1 MFVTEYLQTSAP
13 ARKIIV
19 WRHMR
24 NLMLATLSLMALQ
37 IVASAQRREVHGIVV
52 DSASRRGLFGATV
65 VIGRVGDSLANGA
78 ITDRRGRFVVRGTA
92 DGRAV
97 VRVSFVGFRPFI
109 DTLEIG
115 RTGGEIDTIRLVES
129 AVLGAAILVTQNRL
143 RTMQKGDTTEYDAL
157 AFKVAPDA
165 DADKLIKQLPGV
177 VFDGGKIRAM
187 GEEVDKVLVDG
198 QVFFGYDAMQTLTNL
213 PADIVEKVQIYDTKS
228 EAAQFTGADEQS
240 TTKTINIVTQQDKRL
255 GYFGKSQAGYGL
267 DNRYQGSGS
276 FNRFDSTYRMSVL
289 AMANNIND
297 QSFEFNDVFRAVG
310 PEQGMEQGGSMVIF
324 NDGSLDDFFD
334 SDRQG
339 ITTTKSAA
347 TTFANTKGPIKIT
360 GSYNVKNRITDVAS
374 SLVRQFVTPELA
386 DQRFRQADTTVQTAT
401 SHNVRL
407 NAKIDLDTSSQ
418 ISVVTGVRF
427 NNATNDSRFSGATIN
442 GADTLSTNST
452 QSGTESDGSTIT
464 TSVNLRHRFAKPR
477 RSFEVEA
484 ALNRLTSEQSRRLN
498 ALAGSAAMPQTSD
511 TTDQRGTQS
520 DARTQLSPRIS
531 YTEPLTERSELTF
544 EVNGELQTSKADRRT
559 SVAPLGQQAYTL
571 LDTALSN
578 AFEQDL
584 SRLASSA
591 AYAWHDSIW
600 RFTSGLRYQTAD
612 LSGKSTFPIT
622 TSTSRAFRNVL
633 PWVSLT
639 LNDNVNTYVSFDYT
653 MSTELP
659 TIAQMQN
666 VLDNS
671 NPLILSIGT
680 PDLRQS
686 VTNTVRGMYHAS
698 IPSIDGWGYASFN
711 VGFTNDYIGTSTVI
725 AARDSTVDGIP
736 LLQGAQLT
744 RPVNL
749 NGALS
754 SQISGYFG
762 FRVDTLPLRLSGSF
776 TIDYGVTP
784 GLINQARNEATS
796 PSLSVNVSADYDL
809 GETFTFGVNADYS
822 RGSVRNSLRSDLNNT
837 FSWLNTSANFSWTIL
852 NGLRLKADLT
862 NRRNGG
868 LSAGFAQNITL
879 LNIALKQSLFDGDR
893 GQLELSVRDALN
905 QNNDVNRTF
914 SNVFTE
920 DRSTAILRRVVLL
933 TFSYRFRGFGE

>member
-1 MFVTEYLQTSAP
+1 MRVMTVSVVVCLICQLQM
-13 ARKIIV
+13 AR
-19 WRHMR
+19 
-24 NLMLATLSLMALQ
+24 
-37 IVASAQRREVHGIVV
+37 AQRREVRGVVV
-52 DSASRRGLFGATV
+52 DSASGSALFGATV
-65 VIGRVGDSLANGA
+65 VISRLGDSTANGA
-78 ITDRRGRFVVRGTA
+78 VGDRRGRFVVRGA
-92 DGRAV
+92 SDGANLL
-97 VRVSFVGFRPFI
+97 RVSYVGYKPYVDTIDISKVGGVI
-109 DTLEIG
+109 DTV
-115 RTGGEIDTIRLVES
+115 RLVQD
-129 AVLGAAILVTQNRL
+129 AILGASIIVTQSRL
-143 RTMQKGDTTEYDAL
+143 RTLQKSDTTEYDAL

-177 VFDGGKIRAM
+177 AFDGGKIRAM

-213 PADIVEKVQIYDTKS
+213 PADIVDKVQIYDTKS

-240 TTKTINIVTQQDKRL
+240 TTKTINIVTQQDKRF

-267 DNRYQGSGS
+267 ANRYQGSGS
-276 FNRFDSTYRMSVL
+276 FNRFDSTYRLSVL

-297 QSFEFNDVFRAVG
+297 QSFDFNDVFRAVG
-310 PEQGMEQGGSMVIF
+310 PEQSMEQGGSMMIF

-334 SDRQG
+334 GDRQG
-339 ITTTKSAA
+339 ITQTKSAA

-374 SLVRQFVTPELA
+374 SLLRQFVTPELA
-386 DQRFRQADTTVQTAT
+386 EQRFRQADTTVQTAT

-407 NAKIDLDTSSQ
+407 NAKIDLDSASQ
-418 ISVVTGVRF
+418 MSVVTGVRF
-427 NNATNDSRFSGATIN
+427 NNATNSSRFSGATIN
-442 GADTLSTNST
+442 GSDTLSTNST

-464 TSVNLRHRFAKPR
+464 ASVNLRHRFAKPR

-484 ALNRLTSEQSRRLN
+484 ALSRSASDQTRRLN

-520 DARTQLSPRIS
+520 DQRTQLTPKIS
-531 YTEPLTERSELTF
+531 YTEPLTERSELIIK
-544 EVNGELQTSKADRRT
+544 VDGELQTSKADRQTRIMP
-559 SVAPLGQQAYTL
+559 SGQGAYTL

-584 SRLASSA
+584 SQLASSVG
-591 AYAWHDSIW
+591 YVWHDSVW

-612 LSGKSTFPIT
+612 LAGTNTFPAT
-622 TSTSRAFRNVL
+622 TSTSKAFRNVL
-633 PWVSLT
+633 PWLSVSL
-639 LNDNVNTYVSFDYT
+639 NDMQNTYVSFDYT

-659 TIAQMQN
+659 TISQMQN

-671 NPLILSIGT
+671 NPLLLSIGA

-686 VTNTVRGMYHAS
+686 VTNTIRGMYHTS
-698 IPSIDGWGYASFN
+698 IPSIDGWGYVSFN
-711 VGFTNDYIGTSTVI
+711 VGLTNDYIGTSTVI
-725 AARDSTVDGIP
+725 ANRDSVVDGVP
-736 LLQGAQLT
+736 LLTGAQLT
-744 RPVNL
+744 RPINL
-749 NGALS
+749 DGALT
-754 SQISGYFG
+754 SQIYGYFG

-776 TIDYGVTP
+776 SVTYGITP

-796 PSLSVNVSADYDL
+796 PGTSLSISADYDL
-809 GETFTFGVNADYS
+809 GEKFTLGITADYS
-822 RGSVRNSLRSDLNNT
+822 RGSVTNSLRSDLNST
-837 FSWLNTSANFSWTIL
+837 FSWLNASANVSWTIVK
-852 NGLRLKADLT
+852 GLRLKADLT

-868 LSAGFAQNITL
+868 LSAGFAQNIML
-879 LNIALKQSLFDGDR
+879 LNVSLKQSLLAGDR

-933 TFSYRFRGFGE
+933 TFSYRFREFGE

>member
-1 MFVTEYLQTSAP
+1 MSRSTALV
-13 ARKIIV
+13 
-19 WRHMR
+19 
-24 NLMLATLSLMALQ
+24 LALL
-37 IVASAQRREVHGIVV
+37 VGASVMSVAQRREVRGVVV
-52 DSASRRGLFGATV
+52 DSSSRRGLFGATV
-65 VIGRVGDSLANGA
+65 VITRLGDSLSNGA
-78 ITDRRGRFVVRGTA
+78 VTDRRGRYVVRGAA

-97 VRVSFVGFRPFI
+97 VRVSYVGFRPFA
-109 DTLEIG
+109 DTIEIG
-115 RTGGEIDTIRLVES
+115 LTGGEIDTVRLVES
-129 AVLGAAILVTQNRL
+129 AVMGGAILITQNRL
-143 RTMQKGDTTEYDAL
+143 RTMQRGDTTEYDAL
-157 AFKVAPDA
+157 AFRVAPDA

-177 VFDGGKIRAM
+177 AFDGGKIRAM

-213 PADIVEKVQIYDTKS
+213 PADIVDKVQIYDTKS
-228 EAAQFTGADEQS
+228 EAAQFTGVDEQS
-240 TTKTINIVTQQDKRL
+240 TTKTINIVTQQDKRF

-267 DNRYQGSGS
+267 ANRYQGSGS

-297 QSFEFNDVFRAVG
+297 QSFDFNDVFRAVG
-310 PEQGMEQGGSMVIF
+310 PDQAMEQGGTMTIF
-324 NDGSLDDFFD
+324 NDGSLDDFFE

-339 ITTTKSAA
+339 ITQTKSAA
-347 TTFANTKGPIKIT
+347 TTFANTRGPIKVT
-360 GSYNVKNRITDVAS
+360 GSYNVKNRVTDVAS
-374 SLVRQFVTPELA
+374 SLLRQFVTPELA

-407 NAKIDLDTSSQ
+407 NAKIDLDSASQ
-418 ISVVTGVRF
+418 LSVVTGVRF

-464 TSVNLRHRFAKPR
+464 ASVNLRHRFAKPR
-477 RSFEVEA
+477 RSIEVGA
-484 ALNRLTSEQSRRLN
+484 VLNRSASEQTRRLN
-498 ALAGSAAMPQTSD
+498 ALAGSAAMPQTFD
-511 TTDQRGTQS
+511 TTDQRGLQS
-520 DARTQLSPRIS
+520 DARTQLSPKVS

-544 EVNGELQTSKADRRT
+544 QVDGELQTSTADRRT
-559 SVAPLGQQAYTL
+559 RIAPSGQQAYTL

-584 SRLASSA
+584 SRLSSSV
-591 AYAWHDSIW
+591 AYTWHDSLW
-600 RFTSGLRYQTAD
+600 RFSSGLRYQTAD

-659 TIAQMQN
+659 TISQMQN

-671 NPLILSIGT
+671 NPLLLSIGA

-686 VTNTVRGMYHAS
+686 VTNTVRGTYHAS
-698 IPSIDGWGYASFN
+698 IPSIDGWGYLSFN
-711 VGFTNDYIGTSTVI
+711 VGLTNDYIGTSTVI
-725 AARDSTVDGIP
+725 AARDSVVDGVS

-749 NGALS
+749 DGAFS

-762 FRVDTLPLRLSGSF
+762 FRVDTLPLRMSGSF
-776 TIDYGVTP
+776 TIDYGITP
-784 GLINQARNEATS
+784 GLINQVRNEATS
-796 PSLSVNVSADYDL
+796 PSASINFSADYDL
-809 GETFTFGVNADYS
+809 GETFSFGVNADYS

-837 FSWLNTSANFSWTIL
+837 FSWMNTSANFSWTIL
-852 NGLRLKADLT
+852 KGLRLKADLT

-879 LNIALKQSLFDGDR
+879 LNVALRQSLFDGDR